1 MWNLWRKAEMKREAQ
16 LCALLIAVLFL
27 LIFAPPS
34 SSLAQ
39 AGITAAQDRAEIQ
52 FPDSLTFSV
61 ELQSRA
67 EIQQIT
73 LEYRVQQV
81 TCGEVIAKAFPQ
93 FTPGKAVTATW
104 TWEMKQSGSLPPG
117 AKIYWLWQVT
127 DAAGNTLTTQEQS
140 ITWLDNTHAWQ
151 TLSGKN
157 VNLHW
162 YDGTDTFGQEL
173 LDAAVA
179 ALANLEQNTGLKPKK
194 TIDLY
199 IYANTDDLR
208 AAILYEPGW
217 AGGQAFSQNDIVI
230 IGISAG
236 QIDWGKGA
244 IAHEL
249 THVLVGHLT
258 FSCLGF
264 VPGWLVEGLA
274 MYGEGGLDDFSKA
287 AFEQAVA
294 DNTLISVEALSGGF
308 SENPDKANI
317 SYSESYSLVNFLI
330 EEYGKDQ
337 MLALLKALKEGAAV
351 DEALEAVYGYDIN
364 GLEDD
369 WRDNIG
375 AQPRLASVKNAPA
388 TPTATLVPTIEPVS
402 GAAAGPT
409 PAPTR
414 ARTPLET
421 EPPTPTSSLQPT
433 AQATVTRAA
442 PTRISKPS
450 PTETPAPKKSSPS
463 WFSGVVRVFTSG
475 GAACLILAGVGLAF
489 FFAVLR
495 PSRRKRKL

>member
-1 MWNLWRKAEMKREAQ
+1 MRREAQ
-16 LCALLIAVLFL
+16 LCARFLAVLFL
-27 LIFAPPS
+27 LIYAPPS

-39 AGITAAQDRAEIQ
+39 TGITAAQDQAEIQ

-61 ELQSRA
+61 ELQSQA
-67 EIQQIT
+67 EIQQVT

-127 DAAGNTLTTQEQS
+127 DTAGNTITTQEQS

-162 YDGTDTFGQEL
+162 YNGTDTFGQEL

-179 ALANLEQNTGLKPKK
+179 ALTNLEQSTSLKAEKP
-194 TIDLY
+194 IDLY
-199 IYANTDDLR
+199 IYASTDDLR

-217 AGGQAFSQNDIVI
+217 AGGQAFSQHNIVI

-264 VPGWLVEGLA
+264 VPGWLVEGLG

-287 AFEQAVA
+287 ALEQAVA
-294 DNTLISVEALSGGF
+294 DDTLISVEALSGGF
-308 SENPDKANI
+308 SENPDIANI

-337 MLALLKALKEGAAV
+337 MLALLEALKEGATA
-351 DEALEAVYGYDIN
+351 DEALEAVYGFAIN
-364 GLEDD
+364 GLEDA
-369 WRDNIG
+369 WRANIG
-375 AQPRLASVKNAPA
+375 AHPRQAPIEAAPA
-388 TPTATLVPTIEPVS
+388 TPTATLVPTIEPLS

-409 PAPTR
+409 AAPTR
-414 ARTPLET
+414 VRTPLEA
-421 EPPTPTSSLQPT
+421 EPPTATSSPLPT
-433 AQATVTRAA
+433 ARATVTRAV
-442 PTRISKPS
+442 PTRVSKPS
-450 PTETPAPKKSSPS
+450 QPETPAPKKSSPS
-463 WFSGVVRVFTSG
+463 WFSGVVRIFTSG
-475 GAACLILAGVGLAF
+475 GAACLILAGVALAF
-489 FFAVLR
+489 FFAVFR
-495 PSRRKRKL
+495 PPRRRRKS

>member
-1 MWNLWRKAEMKREAQ
+1 M
-16 LCALLIAVLFL
+16 
-27 LIFAPPS
+27 
-34 SSLAQ
+34 
-39 AGITAAQDRAEIQ
+39 
-52 FPDSLTFSV
+52 
-61 ELQSRA
+61 
-67 EIQQIT
+67 
-73 LEYRVQQV
+73 
-81 TCGEVIAKAFPQ
+81 
-93 FTPGKAVTATW
+93 
-104 TWEMKQSGSLPPG
+104 
-117 AKIYWLWQVT
+117 
-127 DAAGNTLTTQEQS
+127 
-140 ITWLDNTHAWQ
+140 
-151 TLSGKN
+151 
-157 VNLHW
+157 
-162 YDGTDTFGQEL
+162 
-173 LDAAVA
+173 
-179 ALANLEQNTGLKPKK
+179 
-194 TIDLY
+194 
-199 IYANTDDLR
+199 
-208 AAILYEPGW
+208 YEPGW
-217 AGGQAFSQNDIVI
+217 AGGQAFSENDIVI

-337 MLALLKALKEGAAV
+337 MLALLKALKEGATV
-351 DEALEAVYGYDIN
+351 DEALESVYGFDIN
-364 GLEDD
+364 GLEDA
-369 WRDNIG
+369 WRENIG
-375 AQPRLASVKNAPA
+375 AQPRQASVENAPA

-409 PAPTR
+409 IAPTR
-414 ARTPLET
+414 VRTPLEA
-421 EPPTPTSSLQPT
+421 EPPTATSSPQPT
-433 AQATVTRAA
+433 AQATVARAA
-442 PTRISKPS
+442 PTRASKPS

-463 WFSGVVRVFTSG
+463 WFSGVVRIFTSG
-475 GAACLILAGVGLAF
+475 GAACLILAGVALAF

-495 PSRRKRKL
+495 PSRRRRKS